1 MNLIK
6 KLMVLLLAFMQANLL
21 TAQEANNVF
30 SWAKFPRQV
39 DVLDS
44 LIVNSALYGLKKT
57 DYGTPI
63 IKNIV
68 DSSIYNQAIQKKAIH
83 FFTDLAYGNKLPSIG
98 YYGVQFKL
106 DKDTVIHQVNK
117 YAQKGRLIELANY
130 YNTQSKEVVILLAE
144 LRKLQDSV
152 PKPNKA
158 IQFIIKSINDYRW
171 LHAIQKN

>member
-1 MNLIK
+1 
-6 KLMVLLLAFMQANLL
+6 MVLLLAFMQANLL

-30 SWAKFPRQV
+30 LWAKFPKQV

-44 LIVNSALYGLKKT
+44 LIVKSALYGLKKT

-106 DKDTVIHQVNK
+106 DKDTIIHQVNK
-117 YAQKGRLIELANY
+117 YA
-130 YNTQSKEVVILLAE
+130 
-144 LRKLQDSV
+144 
-152 PKPNKA
+152 
-158 IQFIIKSINDYRW
+158 
-171 LHAIQKN
+171 